1 MRIDK
6 YLWAVRLFKTRSLA
20 TKHCRE
26 GKVFIA
32 DKPVKP
38 SLELKGQERI
48 VVRKGA
54 VHFTYEV
61 TGFPKSRV
69 GAPLVDAY
77 VRDITA
83 PEEIAKL
90 EQIRAAQKALL
101 RPVGRPTKRD
111 RRDWERY
118 FK

>member
-69 GAPLVDAY
+69 GAPLVEAY

-83 PEEIAKL
+83 LEEIAKL
-90 EQIRAAQKALL
+90 EQIREAQKDLL